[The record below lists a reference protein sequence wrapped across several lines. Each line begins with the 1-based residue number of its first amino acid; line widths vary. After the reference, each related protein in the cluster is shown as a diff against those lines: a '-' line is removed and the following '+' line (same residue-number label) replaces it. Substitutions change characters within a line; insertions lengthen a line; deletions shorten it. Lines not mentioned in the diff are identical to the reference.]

1 MTLLQYFLFVAL
13 GLLIPVSYED
23 KRFAHYR
30 TTHKLT
36 HPLTS
41 GIHETKQAY

>member
-1 MTLLQYFLFVAL
+1 MKN
-13 GLLIPVSYED
+13 
-23 KRFAHYR
+23 KRLAQHL

-41 GIHETKQAY
+41 GIHDSKHACVPRRTF